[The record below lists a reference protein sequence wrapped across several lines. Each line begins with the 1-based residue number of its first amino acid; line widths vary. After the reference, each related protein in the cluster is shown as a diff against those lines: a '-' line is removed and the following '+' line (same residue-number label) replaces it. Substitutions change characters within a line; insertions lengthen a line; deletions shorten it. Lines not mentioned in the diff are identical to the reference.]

1 MTTAP
6 ARRIILAPDKF
17 KGSLTAAQV
26 ASALAAGIT
35 RTAPG
40 AEIRQLPIADGG
52 DGTVDAFL
60 AAGWKNEPLSAPGPT
75 VEPVSTAY
83 AYLPPSPGAVLGR
96 PPHHSDAEP
105 GTPAGEFPGASPAS
119 GTSPKV
125 SGASA
130 GECEVNPAAAGG
142 EGGSDDHTRGGTAV
156 VELAAVV
163 GLVKLPGGQ
172 LDPLHSSTYGL
183 GVVIAHALDRGVRDI
198 VLGLGGSA
206 STDGGAGLLQAL
218 GLRIFDA
225 DDRELPHGGAE
236 LSRAVRVDRTHL
248 HPALAATRFTLASDV
263 DNPLLGPDGAAAVY
277 GPQKGASPEQVTNL
291 DAALANWAKLIG
303 PEWAEQ
309 PGAGAAGGTGFGA
322 MAVLGATAR
331 SGIDVVLDLIDFPA
345 QVDGA
350 DLVVTGEGSFDAQSL
365 NGKAPVGVAA
375 AAHRAGVPVT
385 VVAGRVGLT
394 PDQVRAAGFSDAY
407 ALSDLEPDPARS
419 IANAA
424 VLLERIGAAIGE
436 RLAG

>member
-35 RTAPG
+35 RAAPG
-40 AEIRQLPIADGG
+40 AELRQLPIADGG

-60 AAGWKNEPLSAPGPT
+60 AAGWENEPLSAPGPT
-75 VEPVSTAY
+75 GEPVSTAY
-83 AYLPPSPGAVLGR
+83 AYRPPSPGAVLGR
-96 PPHHSDAEP
+96 PPHHSDA
-105 GTPAGEFPGASPAS
+105 
-119 GTSPKV
+119 
-125 SGASA
+125 
-130 GECEVNPAAAGG
+130 
-142 EGGSDDHTRGGTAV
+142 DDYARGGTAV

-225 DDRELPHGGAE
+225 DDRELPHGGVE

-277 GPQKGASPEQVTNL
+277 GPQKGATPEQVTNL
-291 DAALANWAKLIG
+291 DAALANWTKLIG
-303 PEWAEQ
+303 PEWAER

-331 SGIDVVLDLIDFPA
+331 SGIEVVLDLIDFPA
-345 QVDGA
+345 QLAGA

-375 AAHRAGVPVT
+375 AAHRAGVPVA

-394 PDQVRAAGFSDAY
+394 PDQVRAAGFADAY

-424 VLLERIGAAIGE
+424 MLLERIGETIGA
-436 RLAG
+436 RVAG